1 MTLSAKQVLHIN
13 GFTASQVLICTSSQ
27 GMMVEKL
34 DVSGNFQHKC
44 FCDLYSYENM
54 VKVKATALFGC
65 QEQHLFQSFSVEFP
79 PLAARAVVCMD
90 PATGLIAWVSSTAVR
105 GDHPSCWETF
115 VTCSAASVNM
125 HEGNRGDIAS
135 EMLLLRCCFYCNVI
149 RIFSFGLCSLLS
161 YVRQQ
166 WHSENRFNQ
175 NWQCFLYLSCVLLF
189 CFVLLCYR
197 RKFSFEKLTTAYEAE
212 YVIKHTLSYI
222 WAGMWLCGMIDGASK
237 YCDWLH
243 EQSDGIWWH
252 YFSTVY
258 RV

>member
-44 FCDLYSYENM
+44 FCDLYSYKNM
-54 VKVKATALFGC
+54 VEVKATALFGC
-65 QEQHLFQSFSVEFP
+65 QERHLFQSFSVEFP

-90 PATGLIAWVSSTAVR
+90 PVTGLIAWVSSMAVR

-115 VTCSAASVNM
+115 VTCSATSVNM
-125 HEGNRGDIAS
+125 HEI
-135 EMLLLRCCFYCNVI
+135 LLLRCCFCCNVI

-161 YVRQQ
+161 YSGTRQQ

-197 RKFSFEKLTTAYEAE
+197 RKFSFEKLTIAYEAE
-212 YVIKHTLSYI
+212 YVIKHSQLYMGRQVAMRND
-222 WAGMWLCGMIDGASK
+222 WQCLKVLWL
-237 YCDWLH
+237 LH

-252 YFSTVY
+252 LIFYSFSTE
-258 RV
+258 